1 MKIKDLNPN
10 SKIWMY
16 SSNRELKANEINYLE
31 NQLAHFVNN
40 WSSHGSSLLSAA
52 EVVNPYFV
60 AFAVDLSKENAS
72 GCSLDKSTRF
82 LKDLGLELNVDFFNR
97 INVWIEDNTGKISS
111 IKYAELSKYPEFY
124 FYNQLIEKA
133 SDLNTKFKIK
143 VKNYLENL

>member
-16 SSNRELKANEINYLE
+16 SSNRELKDNEINYLD

-82 LKDLGLELNVDFFNR
+82 LIPR
-97 INVWIEDNTGKISS
+97 CRMT
-111 IKYAELSKYPEFY
+111 IKGVAAELY
-124 FYNQLIEKA
+124 
-133 SDLNTKFKIK
+133 
-143 VKNYLENL
+143 YL